1 MKSLALTI
9 LIALSTN
16 LAWAQT
22 IRYVDNKAGAPSGA
36 LVYTTLQAAIDAA
49 VANDI
54 IHVAPSATN
63 YGTVAVAKPLQIYGI
78 GFNPDKDIPVRSTVT
93 TIALN
98 NGSSGTRISG
108 LVVTSDIHIASQ
120 VAVYALSNISI
131 ENCDVQEIQVAN
143 TCCTAGRSVD
153 NLIIR
158 NNIIG
163 NISTSGTSSI
173 RIDMNGNYGIA
184 TNVIITNNI
193 ISGYTSSSG
202 SVEGTGLL
210 IKNNL
215 FFGNSSSLSPTTS
228 NSFTNL
234 TNSTVSNNI
243 FFGRAPSHNSTNLF
257 GNTFSNNISF
267 GVANSALPPTG
278 TGVGNTGTGNLV
290 NTDPQ
295 MTNITAGATFL
306 TSFNITPAVGSP
318 LINAGTDGTNIG
330 PTGGSIPYDNTGV
343 PLPLIQQLN
352 TTEVVKQGDN
362 LNVTVKARGN

>member
-1 MKSLALTI
+1 MKPFFLTLILTLALAI
-9 LIALSTN
+9 NIS
-16 LAWAQT
+16 WAQT
-22 IRYVDNKAGAPSGA
+22 IRYVDNKAGAPTGA

-54 IHVAPSATN
+54 IHVAPSATT
-63 YGTVAVAKPLQIYGI
+63 YGVVAIAKPLQIYGI

-93 TIALN
+93 TINLN

-108 LVVTSDIHIASQ
+108 LVVTADIHLAFQSN
-120 VAVYALSNISI
+120 VTYTLSNISI

-143 TCCTAGRSVD
+143 ACCNTGRNVD
-153 NLIIR
+153 NVIIR

-163 NISTSGTSSI
+163 NIVTSGTSSI
-173 RIDMNGNYGIA
+173 RIDMSGNYGTA
-184 TNVIITNNI
+184 TNVIITNNVV
-193 ISGYTSSSG
+193 SGYTAASG
-202 SVEGTGLL
+202 SLEGNGLL
-210 IKNNL
+210 IKNNM
-215 FFGNSSSLSPTTS
+215 FFGGGATQ

-243 FFGRAPSHNSTNLF
+243 FLGRAPTHNSTNLF
-257 GNTFSNNISF
+257 GNTFSNNLSF
-267 GVANSALPPTG
+267 STNNNALPPTG

-290 NTDPQ
+290 NVDPL
-295 MTNITAGATFL
+295 MTSVTMGNVFL
-306 TSFNITPAVGSP
+306 SSFNLTPAGGSP

-330 PTGGSIPYDNTGV
+330 PTGGSIPFDPTGV